1 MTPEEVQDKK
11 TNEIIDMFESKSE
24 AEPVV
29 KMQKKSFFDELW
41 AKDHPEEA
49 AEQK

>member
-1 MTPEEVQDKK
+1 MSPEEKEDKK
-11 TNEIIDMFESKSE
+11 TSEIIDMFESKSE
-24 AEPVV
+24 PEPEV

-49 AEQK
+49 AA